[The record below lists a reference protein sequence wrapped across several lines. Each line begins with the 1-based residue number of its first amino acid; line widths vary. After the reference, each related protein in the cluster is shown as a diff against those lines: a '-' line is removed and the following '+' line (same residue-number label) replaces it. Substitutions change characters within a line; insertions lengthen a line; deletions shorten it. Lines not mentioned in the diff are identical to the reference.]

1 MGHLILTTAP
11 PIDGCHHCYESKILV
26 CYYTQYSLKTTDA
39 QSDKWHYPYLIHTVT
54 WINII
59 CTEGEGLMLSS
70 WYILSIYTAAF
81 LLQSRD
87 YHVSEILA
95 LINFFMQFF
104 AAVSCI
110 AGNIHY
116 PSQNYSCLSSNL
128 TTH

>member
-1 MGHLILTTAP
+1 MAAVIAT
-11 PIDGCHHCYESKILV
+11 SQKFLV

-39 QSDKWHYPYLIHTVT
+39 QSDKWNYPYLIHTVR

-59 CTEGEGLMLSS
+59 CTEGEARASARELLHTF
-70 WYILSIYTAAF
+70 YIHSCILVAKY
-81 LLQSRD
+81 

-116 PSQNYSCLSSNL
+116 QVKIIPVYLQI
-128 TTH
+128 